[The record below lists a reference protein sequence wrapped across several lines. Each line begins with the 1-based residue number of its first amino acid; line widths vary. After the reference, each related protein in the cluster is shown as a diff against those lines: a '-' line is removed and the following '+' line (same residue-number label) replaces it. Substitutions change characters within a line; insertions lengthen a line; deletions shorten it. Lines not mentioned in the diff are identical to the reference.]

1 MSNKNRF
8 SDSSA
13 KSYSQAL
20 YELASEEKNLNDVE
34 KHVISLLKLISQSED
49 FNSLIKNPTNKQE
62 GQLNVINIIFE
73 KFNLNVLLKKF
84 TNFLVMKRR
93 FFYVEKIFK
102 DFVIICSKNR
112 GEISAKL
119 TVAKELNENEINKI
133 KNDLSQNFGSDVKL
147 NYNYDPD
154 LIGGLIMQVE
164 SVMIDTSIKNK
175 LQHQHCHFLSLKPYL
190 LNHQKI
196 QPSLLLE
203 HCLNHIF

>member
-1 MSNKNRF
+1 LSDKNRF

-20 YELASEEKNLNDVE
+20 YELASEEKKLNEVE
-34 KHVISLLKLISQSED
+34 EHTISIINLISKSED
-49 FNSLIKNPTNKQE
+49 FNLLIKDPTKKQE
-62 GQLNVINIIFE
+62 NQLNVINMVFE
-73 KFNLNVLLKKF
+73 KFNLNNLLKKF
-84 TNFLVMKRR
+84 LNFLVIKRR
-93 FFYVEKIFK
+93 FFYVEKILK

-133 KNDLSQNFGSDVKL
+133 KKDLSKNFGTDVKL
-147 NYNYDPD
+147 NYNYDPS

-175 LQHQHCHFLSLKPYL
+175 LQ
-190 LNHQKI
+190 KI
-196 QPSLLLE
+196 E
-203 HCLNHIF
+203 NKMIEA

>member
-20 YELASEEKNLNDVE
+20 YELAFEEKKLNDDE
-34 KHVISLLKLISQSED
+34 KNVISLLKLISQSED
-49 FNSLIKNPTNKQE
+49 FNSLIKDPTNKQE
-62 GQLNVINIIFE
+62 DQLIVINIIFE
-73 KFNLNVLLKKF
+73 KFNLNNLLKKF
-84 TNFLVMKRR
+84 LNFLVIKRR
-93 FFYVEKIFK
+93 FFYVEKILK
-102 DFVIICSKNR
+102 DFVMICSKNR

-119 TVAKELNENEINKI
+119 TVAKKLNENEINKI
-133 KNDLSQNFGSDVKL
+133 KDELSQNFGSDVKL

-175 LQHQHCHFLSLKPYL
+175 LQ
-190 LNHQKI
+190 KI
-196 QPSLLLE
+196 E
-203 HCLNHIF
+203 NKMIEA

>member
-84 TNFLVMKRR
+84 INFLVMKRR

-147 NYNYDPD
+147 NYNCDPD
-154 LIGGLIMQVE
+154 LIGGLIIQVE
-164 SVMIDTSIKNK
+164 SLMIDTSIKNK
-175 LQHQHCHFLSLKPYL
+175 LQQIENKM
-190 LNHQKI
+190 I
-196 QPSLLLE
+196 E
-203 HCLNHIF
+203 A